1 VQRQTALR
9 SVNRGHSDFLR
20 CSILYRLPYS
30 SVSEQ
35 SAGTRQRSPW
45 GEIMNKIIVWS
56 AGLRASLFA
65 LFENVSVRLQRAGD
79 ALANAKQRAIEE
91 HRRWQEVLL
100 ERKGRLGHLLANS
113 LEAIVVTNDKRRLLA
128 ANPPALALFGVSP
141 KNLERFAIDAFLP
154 ASELLEFER
163 HGPLFLRGRER
174 RGECEI
180 RRLDGSRRL
189 VEFTFQANF
198 VPRRHL
204 SRFRDVTD
212 RERGKVR
219 DTEKI
224 AQARTQTWDTDGSVR
239 GSFQR
244 LCHSFRAFQ
253 QAERVE
259 PRRES
264 TPEDLA
270 IRARH

>member
-1 VQRQTALR
+1 
-9 SVNRGHSDFLR
+9 VNK
-20 CSILYRLPYS
+20 
-30 SVSEQ
+30 
-35 SAGTRQRSPW
+35 T
-45 GEIMNKIIVWS
+45 IVWT
-56 AGLRASLFA
+56 AGVRASLFTV
-65 LFENVSVRLQRAGD
+65 FENVSARLQRARD
-79 ALANAKQRAIEE
+79 ALADVKQRATKE

-100 ERKGRLGHLLANS
+100 ERKGRVGQLLADS

-141 KNLERFAIDAFLP
+141 KNLEKFTIDAFLP

-163 HGPLFLRGRER
+163 NGPRFLRGRER

-180 RRLDGSRRL
+180 RRLDGSVRV

-212 RERGKVR
+212 RETGKVPN
-219 DTEKI
+219 TKKI
-224 AQARTQTWDTDGSVR
+224 AQAPRQTWDTDGSVR

-244 LCHSFRAFQ
+244 LCHCFRAFEQ
-253 QAERVE
+253 GEGVDPQ
-259 PRRES
+259 RES
-264 TPEDLA
+264 TPAEVA
-270 IRARH
+270 NQARR

>member
-1 VQRQTALR
+1 
-9 SVNRGHSDFLR
+9 
-20 CSILYRLPYS
+20 
-30 SVSEQ
+30 
-35 SAGTRQRSPW
+35 
-45 GEIMNKIIVWS
+45 MNKTIVWT
-56 AGLRASLFA
+56 AGVRASLFTV
-65 LFENVSVRLQRAGD
+65 FENVSARLQRARD
-79 ALANAKQRAIEE
+79 ALADVKQSAIRE

-100 ERKGRLGHLLANS
+100 ERKGRVGQLLADS

-128 ANPPALALFGVSP
+128 ANPPALALLGLSP
-141 KNLERFAIDAFLP
+141 KNLEGFTIDAFLP

-163 HGPLFLRGRER
+163 NGPLFLRGRER

-180 RRLDGSRRL
+180 RRLDGSRRV

-212 RERGKVR
+212 LEKGKALN
-219 DTEKI
+219 TEKI
-224 AQARTQTWDTDGSVR
+224 AQAHRQTWDTDGSVR

-244 LCHSFRAFQ
+244 LCHCFRAFQ
-253 QAERVE
+253 QAERID

-264 TPEDLA
+264 SPENLA

>member
-1 VQRQTALR
+1 
-9 SVNRGHSDFLR
+9 
-20 CSILYRLPYS
+20 
-30 SVSEQ
+30 
-35 SAGTRQRSPW
+35 
-45 GEIMNKIIVWS
+45 MNKIIVWS

-65 LFENVSVRLQRAGD
+65 LFENVSVRLHRAGD

>member
-1 VQRQTALR
+1 
-9 SVNRGHSDFLR
+9 
-20 CSILYRLPYS
+20 
-30 SVSEQ
+30 
-35 SAGTRQRSPW
+35 
-45 GEIMNKIIVWS
+45 MNKTIVWS
-56 AGLRASLFA
+56 GGFRASLFA
-65 LFENVSVRLQRAGD
+65 VFENVSVRLQRARD
-79 ALANAKQRAIEE
+79 ALANLKQRAIKE

-100 ERKGRLGHLLANS
+100 ERKGRVGRLLADS
-113 LEAIVVTNDKRRLLA
+113 LEAVVVTNDKRRLLA
-128 ANPPALALFGVSP
+128 ANPPALALLGVSP
-141 KNLERFAIDAFLP
+141 KNLERFTIDAFLP

-163 HGPLFLRGRER
+163 NGPLFLRGRER

-180 RRLDGSRRL
+180 RRLDGSRRV

-212 RERGKVR
+212 REKGKELNS
-219 DTEKI
+219 EKI
-224 AQARTQTWDTDGSVR
+224 AQAHRQTWDTDGSVR

-244 LCHSFRAFQ
+244 LCHCFRAFQ
-253 QAERVE
+253 QAERID

-264 TPEDLA
+264 SPENLA

>member
-1 VQRQTALR
+1 
-9 SVNRGHSDFLR
+9 VNKT
-20 CSILYRLPYS
+20 
-30 SVSEQ
+30 V
-35 SAGTRQRSPW
+35 
-45 GEIMNKIIVWS
+45 MWS

-65 LFENVSVRLQRAGD
+65 VFENVSVRLQRARR
-79 ALANAKQRAIEE
+79 AIANVKQRAITE
-91 HRRWQEVLL
+91 HRRWQEVVL
-100 ERKGRLGHLLANS
+100 ERKGRIGHLLADS

-128 ANPPALALFGVSP
+128 ANPSALALFGVSP
-141 KNLERFAIDAFLP
+141 RNLEKFTIDAFLP

-163 HGPLFLRGRER
+163 NGPLFLRGRER
-174 RGECEI
+174 RGECKI
-180 RRLDGSRRL
+180 RRLDGSLRV

-212 RERGKVR
+212 RAKGKAWN
-219 DTEKI
+219 TESI
-224 AQARTQTWDTDGSVR
+224 AQAHRQAWDTDGSVR

-253 QAERVE
+253 QAEPVD
-259 PRRES
+259 PRRQS
-264 TPEDLA
+264 APEGVA

>member
-1 VQRQTALR
+1 M
-9 SVNRGHSDFLR
+9 
-20 CSILYRLPYS
+20 
-30 SVSEQ
+30 SEQ
-35 SAGTRQRSPW
+35 SVGARQRSPW
-45 GEIMNKIIVWS
+45 REIMNKTIVWS
-56 AGLRASLFA
+56 AGFRASLFA
-65 LFENVSVRLQRAGD
+65 VLENVSVKLQRARN
-79 ALANAKQRAIEE
+79 ALANVKQRAIKE

-100 ERKGRLGHLLANS
+100 ERKGRVGRLLADS
-113 LEAIVVTNDKRRLLA
+113 LEAVVVTNDKRRLLA

-141 KNLERFAIDAFLP
+141 KNLEGFAIDAFLP

-163 HGPLFLRGRER
+163 NGPLFLRGRER

-212 RERGKVR
+212 REGGKAR
-219 DTEKI
+219 NTENL
-224 AQARTQTWDTDGSVR
+224 AQAHRQTWDTDGSVR

-253 QAERVE
+253 QAERVD

-264 TPEDLA
+264 APEDVA
-270 IRARH
+270 IPPRH